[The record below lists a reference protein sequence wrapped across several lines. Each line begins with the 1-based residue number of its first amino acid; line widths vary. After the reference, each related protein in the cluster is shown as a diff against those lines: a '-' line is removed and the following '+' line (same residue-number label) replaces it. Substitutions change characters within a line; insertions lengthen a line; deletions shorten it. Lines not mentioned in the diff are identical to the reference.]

1 MAHVPILVDGTAGAQ
16 TGPAL
21 ASNTTQ
27 THAIAVNNT
36 GAAINFRLR
45 GPSPALLETDLFK
58 VNANDYLIVPFP
70 ATGNVTIVDVSTTH
84 LTPSTDGEFFY
95 VFQADPPVDFAEAND
110 EHYAN

>member
-21 ASNTTQ
+21 ASNTNQ
-27 THAIAVNNT
+27 THAVAVNNT
-36 GAAINFRLR
+36 GAAINFQLH
-45 GPSPALLETDLFK
+45 GPTPVESPVFK

-70 ATGNVTIVDVSTTH
+70 ETGTITIENVSTTH
-84 LTPSTDGEFFY
+84 LTSATIGELFY
-95 VFQADPPVDFAEAND
+95 VFQVDPPVDFDTAND